1 MISPGKAD
9 GVRGMRG
16 DESERVRAGLRARLE
31 QVRGRDLT
39 DAEVAEEVLALKA
52 AGAAAVPVLLEQFAD
67 TDETLW
73 AIATQALKAWEEPRP
88 IEGLV
93 ALLGSAGIDDLAK
106 ALILTV
112 LEAYGLDIDDPNV
125 LGLGID
131 LEQYEVEPG
140 GNGRSG
146 GRSG

>member
-1 MISPGKAD
+1 MRAD
-9 GVRGMRG
+9 EPEQV
-16 DESERVRAGLRARLE
+16 GLQARLE

-39 DAEVAEEVLALKA
+39 DAEVAEEVVALKA
-52 AGAAAVPVLLEQFAD
+52 AGAVAVPVLLELFAD

-93 ALLGSAGIDDLAK
+93 ALLRSASIDDLAK

-112 LEAYGLDIDDPNV
+112 LEAYGLDIDDPDV

-140 GNGRSG
+140 GDGQSG
-146 GRSG
+146 GRNG